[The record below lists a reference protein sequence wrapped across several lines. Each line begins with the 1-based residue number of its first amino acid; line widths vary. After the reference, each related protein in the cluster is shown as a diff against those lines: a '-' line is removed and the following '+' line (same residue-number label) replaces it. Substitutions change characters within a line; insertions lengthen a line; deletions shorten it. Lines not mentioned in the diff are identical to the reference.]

1 LNRSASIPIAC
12 SMTTRESSADSSWL
26 TFCSCASAL
35 RTSRSISAAIYRYR
49 RAGSMATVTCPI
61 CGFIAETTNA
71 DRLRTVWADHL
82 LGGCGDDVASLV
94 VAMESIIQQRQELW
108 RTGTTDEVRSLTET
122 LELLWEAL
130 RHARLEERRA

>member
-1 LNRSASIPIAC
+1 MP
-12 SMTTRESSADSSWL
+12 
-26 TFCSCASAL
+26 
-35 RTSRSISAAIYRYR
+35 
-49 RAGSMATVTCPI
+49 TVICPI

-82 LGGCGDDVASLV
+82 LGGCGDDVAALV

-108 RTGTTDEVRSLTET
+108 RTGTTEEVRSLTET

-130 RHARLEERRA
+130 RHARLAEGK